1 MATPTFINIGPGRC
15 ATTWLFEVF
24 RAHPEISMSS
34 VKETEYFNTLY
45 HKGDA
50 WYEAHFPESAGG
62 DHAAIGEISNNY
74 YLDPEVATR
83 IQKYCPGMKLIINVR
98 DPFALMQSFHG
109 FGLRRGQELE
119 DLGQSLGEPIGRLMG
134 SGYDVRARKNQLTT
148 GDQFT
153 LLESVMLADRIKP
166 FLESFDES
174 QVYVF
179 VYERLKTEKP
189 KVLAEIYEFLG
200 VDAEFVPPVSENV
213 INASIEPKSK
223 WIARLI
229 PSVTYRLRQMGL
241 NGLLSRLHRSE
252 LIKQILF
259 RKTADRKVDRVDP
272 RSVVGEEASRAL
284 NDQIAW
290 LKSNVSTIGTA
301 WDHLDTSTASLSTE
315 SPASQTASVLEGET
329 GA

>member
-1 MATPTFINIGPGRC
+1 MANTPTFINIGPGRC

-34 VKETEYFNTLY
+34 VKETEYFNTLH
-45 HKGDA
+45 HKGDD
-50 WYEAHFPESAGG
+50 WYEGHFEDG

-83 IQKYCPGMKLIINVR
+83 IHAYHPGMKLIINVR

-109 FGLRRGQELE
+109 FGVRRGQELNG
-119 DLGQSLGEPIGRLMG
+119 LGQSLGEPIGRLMG
-134 SGYDVRARKNQLTT
+134 SGYDFRARKNQLTT

-166 FLESFDES
+166 FLETFDES

-200 VDAEFVPPVSENV
+200 VDSGFVPPVSENV

-229 PSVTYRLRQMGL
+229 PNVTYRMRQLGC
-241 NGLLSRLHRSE
+241 LHRSE

-259 RKTADRKVDRVDP
+259 RKTADKKTDRIDP
-272 RSVVGEEASRAL
+272 RSVVGVDASRAL
-284 NDQIAW
+284 NAQIEW

-301 WDHLDTSTASLSTE
+301 WDHLDTGTASTSTE
-315 SPASQTASVLEGET
+315 SPANQTASVLEGET

>member
-1 MATPTFINIGPGRC
+1 MANTPTFINIGPGRC

-24 RAHPEISMSS
+24 LAHPEISMST
-34 VKETEYFNTLY
+34 VKETEYFNTLF

-50 WYEAHFPESAGG
+50 WYEAHFPDGN
-62 DHAAIGEISNNY
+62 HAAIGEISNNY

-83 IQKYCPGMKLIINVR
+83 IQKYRPETKLIINVR
-98 DPFALMQSFHG
+98 DPFSLMQSFHG
-109 FGLRRGQELE
+109 FGLRRGQELK
-119 DLGQSLGEPIGRLMG
+119 DLGQSLEEPIGRLMG

-166 FLESFDES
+166 FLETFDES

-200 VDAEFVPPVSENV
+200 VDAAFVPPISENV
-213 INASIEPKSK
+213 INESIEPKSK

-229 PSVTYRLRQMGL
+229 PSVTYQMRQLGM

-252 LIKQILF
+252 MIKQILF
-259 RKTADRKVDRVDP
+259 RKTANRKTDRVDP
-272 RSVVGEEASRAL
+272 RSIVGEEASQAL
-284 NDQIAW
+284 NEQIEW

-301 WDHLDTSTASLSTE
+301 WDHLDTGTASPSTT
-315 SPASQTASVLEGET
+315 QTASVLEGET

>member
-1 MATPTFINIGPGRC
+1 MANTPTFINIGPGRC

-24 RAHPEISMSS
+24 SAHPEISMSS
-34 VKETEYFNTLY
+34 VKETEYFNTLF
-45 HKGDA
+45 HKSDD
-50 WYEAHFPESAGG
+50 WYEGHFPEGAQP
-62 DHAAIGEISNNY
+62 AIGEISNNY

-83 IQKYCPGMKLIINVR
+83 IHAYRPDMKLIINVR

-109 FGLRRGQELE
+109 FGIRRGQEMNG
-119 DLGQSLGEPIGRLMG
+119 LGQSLGEPIGRLMG

-166 FLESFDES
+166 FLETFDES

-200 VDAEFVPPVSENV
+200 VDSAFVPPVSDKV
-213 INASIEPKSK
+213 VNASIEPKSK
-223 WIARLI
+223 WVARLVT
-229 PSVTYRLRQMGL
+229 SVSYRMRQFGL
-241 NGLLSRLHRSE
+241 NGLLTRLHRSNW
-252 LIKQILF
+252 IKQILF
-259 RKTADRKVDRVDP
+259 RKSADKKTERVDP
-272 RSVVGEEASRAL
+272 RSVVGADASRAL
-284 NDQIAW
+284 NAQIEW
-290 LKSNVSTIGTA
+290 LKSNVPTIGTA
-301 WDHLDTSTASLSTE
+301 WDHLDTSTASTSTE
-315 SPASQTASVLEGET
+315 SPANQAASVLEGET

>member
-15 ATTWLFEVF
+15 ATSWLFEVF
-24 RAHPEISMSS
+24 RAHPEISMST
-34 VKETEYFNTLY
+34 VKETEYFNTLH
-45 HKGDA
+45 HKGDN
-50 WYEAHFPESAGG
+50 WYESHFEDG

-83 IQKYCPGMKLIINVR
+83 VHAYRPDMKLIINVR

-109 FGLRRGQELE
+109 FGVRRGQEMKG
-119 DLGQSLGEPIGRLMG
+119 LGQSLGEPIGRLMG
-134 SGYDVRARKNQLTT
+134 SGYDFRARKNQLTT

-153 LLESVMLADRIKP
+153 LLESVMLADRVKP
-166 FLESFDES
+166 FLETFDAS

-200 VDAEFVPPVSENV
+200 VDSAFVPPVSDKV
-213 INASIEPKSK
+213 VNASIEPKSK
-223 WIARLI
+223 WVARL
-229 PSVTYRLRQMGL
+229 VTNVSFRMRQFGL
-241 NGLLSRLHRSE
+241 NGLLTRLHRSN

-259 RKTADRKVDRVDP
+259 RKSADKKTDRVDP
-272 RSVVGEEASRAL
+272 RAVVGADASRAL
-284 NDQIAW
+284 NAQIEW
-290 LKSNVSTIGTA
+290 LKSNVPTIGSA
-301 WDHLDTSTASLSTE
+301 WDHLDAGTASTSTE
-315 SPASQTASVLEGET
+315 SPNQTASVLEGET